1 MDEFHSEKEQI
12 EIFRQWWREN
22 GWYLV
27 GGIGIGVFGL
37 LGWNRYNAHV
47 DTRAEEAAAI
57 YVELRE
63 AVGDDDM
70 GGARNLL
77 NELRDDFPSSPYT
90 DQGGLLVA
98 LIRLDAG
105 QVDGAIDELRFVM
118 ESTGDPELALIAR
131 LRLARVLVQDEA
143 FEEALTVLDVAPG
156 SFSARYNEVRGDIHA
171 ALGDADSA
179 RAAYNAALNAQEADF
194 VDKNLV
200 QLKLDDL
207 PAVAT
212 PPVRFAPQT
221 EPGPESPD
229 GEPVQASTDG
239 GPALESA
246 DAGPARE
253 TPDGGSI
260 PPPAEV
266 DATPAETA
274 E

>member
-1 MDEFHSEKEQI
+1 MDEFLSEKEQI

-98 LIRLDAG
+98 LVRLDAG
-105 QVDGAIDELRFVM
+105 QVDGAIDELRWVM
-118 ESTGDPELALIAR
+118 ETTGDPELALIAR
-131 LRLARVLVQDEA
+131 LRLARVLAQDEA
-143 FEEALTVLDVAPG
+143 YDEALTLLDVAPG

-179 RAAYNAALNAQEADF
+179 RAAYSAALNAEETGF
-194 VDKNLV
+194 VDRNLV
-200 QLKLDDL
+200 QLKMDTL

-212 PPVRFAPQT
+212 PAAQSAPQ
-221 EPGPESPD
+221 S
-229 GEPVQASTDG
+229 
-239 GPALESA
+239 GPATADTETPVPAPADTEAVPPAPA
-246 DAGPARE
+246 DAEAAPQ
-253 TPDGGSI
+253 
-260 PPPAEV
+260 
-266 DATPAETA
+266 ETA

>member
-1 MDEFHSEKEQI
+1 MDEFLSEKEQI

-98 LIRLDAG
+98 LVRLDAG

-118 ESTGDPELALIAR
+118 EATGDPELALIAR
-131 LRLARVLVQDEA
+131 LRLARVLAQDEA
-143 FEEALTVLDVAPG
+143 YDEALTVLDVAPG

-179 RAAYNAALNAQEADF
+179 RAAYSAALNAEETGF
-194 VDKNLV
+194 VDRNLV
-200 QLKLDDL
+200 QLKMDAL
-207 PAVAT
+207 PAA
-212 PPVRFAPQT
+212 PPVQSAAQSEPDPAPVDAETDTPAPADTQT
-221 EPGPESPD
+221 
-229 GEPVQASTDG
+229 V
-239 GPALESA
+239 
-246 DAGPARE
+246 
-253 TPDGGSI
+253 
-260 PPPAEV
+260 PPAPS
-266 DATPAETA
+266 DAEAVPQETG